1 MRWVGDPG
9 AVVHPATTLHKHG
22 GRRNNFK
29 FKLSQVYYRCHLKSQ
44 KLPPADWSVGVWG
57 ERGAHGFVARA
68 ASAPGR
74 TTRRS
79 REVGRRGG
87 ANKRWGTH
95 ASGRPSR
102 SVSRLLLA
110 GWAAAAQAT
119 LTARTTTRSLE
130 GEGMGVQ
137 WFVVLKVETA
147 DFDWFRVDYLEPAK
161 VGTGPPAGS
170 LEPCPCSAAGPG
182 PLSALLVAQLPV
194 RTGHSSLAR
203 ERNWCRRSFNR
214 HWSGSANVSLGS
226 TSTTSAGKSSMGG
239 KRQCV

>member
-57 ERGAHGFVARA
+57 ERGALGFVARA

-74 TTRRS
+74 TTSWS
-79 REVGRRGG
+79 REVGRHQQHCGG

-137 WFVVLKVETA
+137 LFVVLKVETA
-147 DFDWFRVDYLEPAK
+147 DFDGFE
-161 VGTGPPAGS
+161 S
-170 LEPCPCSAAGPG
+170 II
-182 PLSALLVAQLPV
+182 
-194 RTGHSSLAR
+194 
-203 ERNWCRRSFNR
+203 
-214 HWSGSANVSLGS
+214 WSQQ
-226 TSTTSAGKSSMGG
+226 
-239 KRQCV
+239 R